1 MNLALRRI
9 TTEKSVFFLTADDF
23 FADGL
28 FGYARER
35 LVQGS
40 RAVMVPTLRVNQAGF
55 NAHLWSL
62 RTSTLKPRDLVS
74 AIMQHEHP
82 MLMSVVVNCPSRLL
96 HELPSQTLV
105 RLKDGYLGR
114 WNVMHPLAVKVAPPV
129 PNIDV
134 TVDWNYPALFSR
146 ASSDIEIIRDSD
158 HGFIASPTEMSY
170 SQDYPI
176 EHGATRRA
184 RTRNLI
190 EWINMKWPLNFHVL
204 QASDFVR
211 IHAGDIGP
219 EWNDAETELD
229 KVCGPYLA
237 YVKERAPVFPEGLR
251 GSSLELLSPAVRS
264 KLSVQMKRAL
274 RVGLRRGPVRLRRY
288 LGGGLRR
295 IIRRLEALAYR
306 RAILARA
313 R

>member
-1 MNLALRRI
+1 MLAIKIDALILVTSDGFVEIRGLLNFCHVRDREFSTDSCLSLPQRGREVLAPKFQNIEPFGEAMGVGPHAIELTRI
-9 TTEKSVFFLTADDF
+9 IQEKGFL
-23 FADGL
+23 
-28 FGYARER
+28 
-35 LVQGS
+35 S
-40 RAVMVPTLRVNQAGF
+40 
-55 NAHLWSL
+55 
-62 RTSTLKPRDLVS
+62 
-74 AIMQHEHP
+74 
-82 MLMSVVVNCPSRLL
+82 
-96 HELPSQTLV
+96 
-105 RLKDGYLGR
+105 
-114 WNVMHPLAVKVAPPV
+114 VMHPLAVKVAPPV

-176 EHGATRRA
+176 EQGATRRA

-219 EWNDAETELD
+219 EWSDAETELD

-295 IIRRLEALAYR
+295 IIRRLEALTDR